1 MTAPSGAG
9 RAVQREQMLMSN
21 SENRWLQHR
30 PKVEILG
37 IIQDVTA
44 VMADRRKK
52 VSVSADIDHYRLEI
66 SFLEQQVAKA
76 EADLAELNDTI
87 RQREE
92 VAKEPTDVLLNLRAA
107 KKTFVHEYDRFLAIE
122 QKSRLIVQ
130 GRNREQIEQLAE
142 ENALFE
148 QRRAT
153 IRNGKQA
160 AEIRQGNLAARQ
172 QQLREEYKVLA
183 YYFENIAARI
193 HEELVAQ
200 EDTANALENEQKEL
214 NSQLQGLMAQEKEAV
229 AGHEKLAE
237 ELAEQKH
244 LAGEYQQALEH
255 LEKVKA
261 RVDKLDDPGE
271 YINSLTVRLE
281 KERLGARAKTDV
293 LATINNVIAEVT
305 AINRSLEKEISDYR
319 AITSELEVSLNA
331 PEED

>member
-1 MTAPSGAG
+1 
-9 RAVQREQMLMSN
+9 MSN